1 MTTEQRIEQ
10 IKERTDKATKGEW
23 RTRSTHPPDQGFK
36 VAEIAY
42 SSVVLLNDD
51 ADFIANARED
61 VPFLL
66 ARIAELERWKRNAI
80 EIVGK
85 ATNRPA
91 NQTEGE

>member
-10 IKERTDKATKGEW
+10 IKERTDKAAAGPW
-23 RTRSTHPPDQGFK
+23 RQFDTYIAG
-36 VAEIAY
+36 VANVFAKH
-42 SSVVLLNDD
+42 NQ
-51 ADFIANARED
+51 DFIAHARED

-80 EIVGK
+80 EIIST

-91 NQTEGE
+91 NQTEGESDK